1 MVITATEA
9 KINFGKYIKL
19 AATEDIYISK
29 NGTLICKFT
38 APDVDRKK
46 LLDELTGIIPWDDV
60 DEDAMKEERLARQ

>member
-9 KINFGKYIKL
+9 KTNFGKYIKL